1 MVDLGRKD
9 CIMVTTFE
17 AESSEDIITQVMP
30 AKLLEVGTA
39 AFKDRQVQ
47 LLKNLQSKSEH
58 MVHHKP

>member
-1 MVDLGRKD
+1 MHCRSGMVDLGRKD

-39 AFKDRQVQ
+39 AFKDRQVKQ
-47 LLKNLQSKSEH
+47 
-58 MVHHKP
+58 